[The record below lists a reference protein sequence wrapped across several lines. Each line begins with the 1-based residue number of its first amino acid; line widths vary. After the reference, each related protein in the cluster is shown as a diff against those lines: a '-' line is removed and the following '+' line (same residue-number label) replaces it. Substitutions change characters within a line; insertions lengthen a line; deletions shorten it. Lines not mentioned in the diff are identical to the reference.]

1 MSGKKG
7 ERELSIYT
15 IGHSNYSIDV
25 FINLLKAHKIELLV
39 DVRSHPHSKYAVH
52 FDKRPLL
59 HAVKSAGIK
68 YQFAG
73 KELGGMPDQ
82 EEFYDKDGYVLYSRI
97 AASQPF
103 RDGIERLMEEIQ
115 DRKVAILC
123 SEENPSE
130 CHRRHLVGRV
140 LYDRGVDVLHILK
153 DGSIVT
159 EDELRA
165 EESQKASNQLSLFG
179 DKEEKEWKSTQS
191 VLKKEKRPN
200 FSES

>member
-1 MSGKKG
+1 MGLEKNKK
-7 ERELSIYT
+7 ELFIYT
-15 IGHSNYSIDV
+15 IGHSNHPMDV
-25 FINLLKAHKIELLV
+25 FINLLQAHDIELLV
-39 DVRSHPHSKYAVH
+39 DIRSHPHSKYAAH
-52 FDKRPLL
+52 FDKRHLL

-68 YQFAG
+68 YLFAG
-73 KELGGMPDQ
+73 KELGGMPNQ

-103 RDGIERLMEEIQ
+103 KDGIERLIEEIPN
-115 DRKVAILC
+115 RKVAVLC

-140 LYDRGVDVLHILK
+140 LHEKGIGVLHILK
-153 DGSIVT
+153 DGSIIT

-165 EESQKASNQLSLFG
+165 EEAKNASNQLSLFG

-191 VLKKEKRPN
+191 VLKKERPLN